1 MLCNGALVG
10 ITDERLK
17 LLVAR
22 TKAKIVKIQ
31 EKSIGKRSLLWSLI
45 LHVFPEKSADEKM
58 EMLVELMGKAK
69 VKEVVPNEIIDQ
81 ALNAMPHE
89 EVKADFESLR
99 NSVDKAMMSEKFK
112 AEVTRKVGVRGER
125 EHSTPEAIKN
135 LRPQWKQC
143 VLCMDVGLSS
153 FEAYYPAGRPT
164 KSVSMKWKKS
174 GDDQGQDNARSK
186 LFALNYCLE
195 FLWRNHEEKGRD
207 TGQSY
212 VHWSFFVCYTY
223 IDESSYYFNS
233 ILAAVQSKDC
243 SQKPDPA
250 RVETA
255 LAEAFACQNKEEGF
269 LANYCH

>member
-186 LFALNYCLE
+186 LSALNYCLE

-212 VHWSFFVCYTY
+212 VHWSFFCLLY
-223 IDESSYYFNS
+223 IY
-233 ILAAVQSKDC
+233 
-243 SQKPDPA
+243 
-250 RVETA
+250 
-255 LAEAFACQNKEEGF
+255 
-269 LANYCH
+269 